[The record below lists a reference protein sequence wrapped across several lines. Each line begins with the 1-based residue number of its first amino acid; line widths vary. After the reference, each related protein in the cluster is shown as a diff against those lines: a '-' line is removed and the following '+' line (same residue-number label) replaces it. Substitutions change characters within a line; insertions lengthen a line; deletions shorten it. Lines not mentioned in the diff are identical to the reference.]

1 MQTATIIGVL
11 GSASVPA
18 SVTTIGAYTVPAS
31 TGAVITQLF
40 CANKTGS
47 TATIN
52 VAVTNGTL
60 TYNLAYQA
68 PVAAFDTLDVLANT
82 RLVLAAGWF
91 VQVLPNTAS
100 AFDVSMSVTQ
110 FV

>member
-1 MQTATIIGVL
+1 MQTATIIGVV
-11 GSASVPA
+11 GNSSVPA

-31 TGAVITQLF
+31 TGAAITHLF
-40 CANKTGS
+40 CTNKTGS

-52 VAVTNGTL
+52 VAVTNGTV
-60 TYNLAYQA
+60 TYNLAYAA

-82 RLVLAAGWF
+82 RLTLAAGWF
-91 VQVLPNTAS
+91 VQVLPGTAG